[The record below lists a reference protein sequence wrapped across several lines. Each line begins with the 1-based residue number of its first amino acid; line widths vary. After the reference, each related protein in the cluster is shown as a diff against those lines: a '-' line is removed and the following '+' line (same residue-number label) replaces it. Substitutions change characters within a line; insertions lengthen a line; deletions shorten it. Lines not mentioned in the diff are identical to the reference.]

1 MESGYMFHEKYV
13 QFLEDLYLP
22 ADNQEQC
29 VQNVQRAVAA
39 LAPEIRLGRAEIM
52 MEASASKLR
61 TNNERRQIV
70 LYDQKQD
77 VGMDA
82 FVVQF
87 ALPDRGNINISLYPL
102 GQTSFS
108 EKDRQLLSLIGK
120 QIYTQIS
127 RVMMQEILVQ
137 VTNTDM
143 ATGVAN
149 QESFMHF
156 VISLMKQRRL
166 DRYHVLFFNIH
177 NFKYVNKVFPYAEG
191 DVILRKYATYVDQRV
206 ESDGIVA
213 RLGGDNFVALVRNEH
228 IEDYIHMLQNV
239 RISHS
244 TEEKKKEFVFGA
256 TLGVSALN
264 DIETPRDVLAHASI
278 AYQAARIRG
287 VGTLVYYSEEIHKRL
302 MENQTIISQFVP
314 SLEAGEFV
322 VYYQPKVNISD
333 RTLCGAEAL
342 VRWIHEGRLIP
353 PMQFVPQLEREG
365 SICKLD
371 YYVLEQVCKFLQER
385 KEQGKDM
392 ICISVNFS
400 RKHLEED
407 DMVERIVA
415 IVDRYGIDHQ
425 YIEVELT
432 ESEDFQNYEIMSH
445 VVNGLKNYGIG
456 TSIDDFGT
464 GFSSLNM
471 IKKVDLN
478 VIKID
483 KSFIPLQTE
492 YPGKKK
498 DKVMFAN
505 IVNLIRQLGK
515 KTIAEGVETT
525 EQLDYL
531 REVGCDIVQGYVFD
545 KPLPRAEF
553 EQRLEEGYRSC
564 ISGRSCCADNGIIE
578 ER

>member
-1 MESGYMFHEKYV
+1 MESQIVFSEYYT
-13 QFLEDLYLP
+13 QFLEKLFLP
-22 ADNQEQC
+22 AENMEQC
-29 VQNVQRAVAA
+29 EQNAKDAVAI
-39 LAPEIRLGRAEIM
+39 LAPFIRLGKVEVIM
-52 MEASASKLR
+52 ETPASKLR
-61 TNNERRQIV
+61 TREEHRRIILHDLGNNVGE
-70 LYDQKQD
+70 D
-77 VGMDA
+77 VCA
-82 FVVQF
+82 LRFE
-87 ALPDRGNINISLYPL
+87 LPDRGNVCIYLYPS
-102 GQTSFS
+102 GQMPFS
-108 EKDRQLLSLIGK
+108 DEERRVQSLVGK
-120 QIYTQIS
+120 QIFTQFS
-127 RVMMQEILVQ
+127 RVIMQGFLVH
-137 VTNTDM
+137 VLNTDM

-149 QESFMHF
+149 QESFMQF
-156 VISLMKQRRL
+156 VISLMQRQML
-166 DRYHVLFFNIH
+166 NNYHVLFFNIH

-191 DVILRKYATYVDQRV
+191 DVILRKYATYVKEQIQG
-206 ESDGIVA
+206 DGLVA

-228 IEDYIHMLQNV
+228 VEEYIHMLQNV
-239 RISHS
+239 KIAHA
-244 TEEKKKEFVFGA
+244 TPEKKKEFIFGA
-256 TLGVSALN
+256 TIGVSSL
-264 DIETPRDVLAHASI
+264 ETVAAPRDVLAHASI

-302 MENQTIISQFVP
+302 MANQTIISQFVP
-314 SLEAGEFV
+314 ALEAGEFV

-333 RTLCGAEAL
+333 RTLYGAEAL
-342 VRWIHEGRLIP
+342 VRWMHEGILIP

-385 KEQGKDM
+385 KEQGKEQ

-415 IVDRYGIDHQ
+415 IVDRYGIEHQ

-445 VVNGLKNYGIG
+445 IVNGLRDQGIG

-483 KSFIPLQTE
+483 KSFIPLEME
-492 YPGKKK
+492 YPGKQK
-498 DKVMFAN
+498 DMIMFAG
-505 IVNLIRQLGK
+505 IVNLVKQLGK
-515 KTIAEGVETT
+515 KTIAEGVETE
-525 EQLDYL
+525 EQLAYL

-545 KPLPRAEF
+545 KPLPQPEF
-553 EQRLEEGYRSC
+553 EQRLERGYSSC
-564 ISGRSCCADNGIIE
+564 TA
-578 ER
+578 